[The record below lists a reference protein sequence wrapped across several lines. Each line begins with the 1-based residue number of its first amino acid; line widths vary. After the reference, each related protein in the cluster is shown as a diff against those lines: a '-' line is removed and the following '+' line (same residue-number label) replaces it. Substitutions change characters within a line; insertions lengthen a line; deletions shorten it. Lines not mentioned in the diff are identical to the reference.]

1 MKYTS
6 TARGISAISTNAQGQ
21 AWLFRRS
28 LRGFVETLSSA
39 ALLRVI
45 LRRGGSLRSV
55 SFLTFRLFLLSF
67 SQFSS
72 SLILFFFLFLL
83 FTSRVHFSF
92 TERFPSL
99 SINFPLA
106 LFAVRQRF
114 PLKPNRCRTAYR
126 SYRNENRFGT
136 RRYDSPLPHEFALL
150 ARRFATSF
158 ITSRSHTNKD
168 SNEQSARPYGR

>member
-45 LRRGGSLRSV
+45 LRRGGSLRSAG
-55 SFLTFRLFLLSF
+55 FLTFRLFLLSF
-67 SQFSS
+67 SSS
-72 SLILFFFLFLL
+72 FFCFLFLL

-106 LFAVRQRF
+106 LFPVRQRF

-136 RRYDSPLPHEFALL
+136 RRYDSPLPREFALL

>member
-168 SNEQSARPYGR
+168 SDEQSARPYGR